1 MVTPQL
7 AQQLIDQG
15 WNVVVLSFPPA
26 LVPRLMPLPEGV
38 RRVRLEASSDAYI
51 GQTLAA
57 IASQAGSPAAFLH
70 LHPGSS
76 KNGING
82 LDLWSEAEAEIV
94 KQVFFLAKHLKGS
107 LTQAANLGR
116 SAFLTVVRLDG
127 AFGLGQW
134 TDFSAIAGGL
144 FGLTKTLSHEWPS
157 VFCRAVDLSPDLT
170 VGQAI
175 QFILAELHD
184 PDQALVE
191 VANGPHG
198 RVTLTA
204 GTTP

>member
-1 MVTPQL
+1 M
-7 AQQLIDQG
+7 
-15 WNVVVLSFPPA
+15 
-26 LVPRLMPLPEGV
+26 
-38 RRVRLEASSDAYI
+38 
-51 GQTLAA
+51 
-57 IASQAGSPAAFLH
+57 
-70 LHPGSS
+70 
-76 KNGING
+76 
-82 LDLWSEAEAEIV
+82 

-157 VFCRAVDLSPDLT
+157 VFCRVVDLSPDLT